1 MEDASLGGLPS
12 KVTAGSTTRV
22 RMAHRMV
29 GQHRAHVF
37 HRKGLPARTLCT
49 PPEGRSSCCRAR
61 GLRDHVFICARA
73 GARPMRI
80 TKPISRC
87 RNSSRGAPSTSFR
100 PVLHRFDRLTFGLS
114 PPKIVL
120 HWADPRDPPQ
130 VGAGI
135 NQKLTRGVN
144 RNLSGGVRGS
154 RAQKSPP
161 NHFALGFA
169 GARPPPV
176 LDQDPPPHSSSS
188 LGARCLSAPRR
199 ERLRSRRSR
208 WPRSD
213 SRPRLATGEA
223 RGAPVVPALRLT
235 SG

>member
-1 MEDASLGGLPS
+1 
-12 KVTAGSTTRV
+12 
-22 RMAHRMV
+22 
-29 GQHRAHVF
+29 
-37 HRKGLPARTLCT
+37 
-49 PPEGRSSCCRAR
+49 
-61 GLRDHVFICARA
+61 
-73 GARPMRI
+73 MRI

-169 GARPPPV
+169 ALRAFGVQVGAHRPPARSRRTRCSKRPPP
-176 LDQDPPPHSSSS
+176 LF
-188 LGARCLSAPRR
+188 ARA
-199 ERLRSRRSR
+199 
-208 WPRSD
+208 
-213 SRPRLATGEA
+213 
-223 RGAPVVPALRLT
+223 
-235 SG
+235 